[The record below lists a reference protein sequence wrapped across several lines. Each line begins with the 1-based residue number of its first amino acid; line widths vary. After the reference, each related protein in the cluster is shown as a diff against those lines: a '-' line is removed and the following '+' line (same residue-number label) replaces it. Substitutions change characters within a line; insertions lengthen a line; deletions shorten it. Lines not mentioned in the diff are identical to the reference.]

1 VRGCKIFISR
11 RGRTVTV
18 GQKVK
23 VYRNLNKPDFFSIC
37 DKKSNLVLGYSKS
50 VTLESATYI
59 VRESSR
65 QRVLKEKRR
74 NVHAWVE
81 GSLVNSGTFPPEG
94 VRPGY
99 YNPYHTSLFIDH
111 ETKAPIMDSDIAH
124 CEGKYVYFK

>member
-1 VRGCKIFISR
+1 MFISR
-11 RGRTVTV
+11 SGRNVTE

-50 VTLESATYI
+50 VTLENAMYI

-81 GSLVNSGTFPPEG
+81 GFLVNSGALPPEG
-94 VRPGY
+94 VRTGY
-99 YNPYHTSLFIDH
+99 YNPYHTSLFMDN
-111 ETKAPIMDSDIAH
+111 ETKEPITESDIAH